1 MEMNSRVGHAP
12 PKVNLKPN
20 VQKIISAIA
29 YVIALGEKRQFTIT
43 QYDILK
49 TLFIADKAHL
59 NKYGRPITFDNYYA
73 MRAGPVPSLAYDFLK
88 EKHAKMEQLRINS
101 FPWSRREISAGRCEY
116 FRADPKDIDDNLS
129 ESDKNSLSDAL
140 ATIKSLTF
148 SQIRKLTHDDP
159 AYEEAWRDEGD
170 QKAFLMSVGMLFDSP
185 DFEEAEALAFQ
196 SKNI

>member
-1 MEMNSRVGHAP
+1 MNSRMGHAA

-20 VQKIISAIA
+20 VGKILSAIA
-29 YVIALGEKRQFTIT
+29 YVIASGEKRHFTIT

-49 TLFIADKAHL
+49 TLFIADKIHL

-88 EKHAKMEQLRINS
+88 ERQAKMKQLRIS
-101 FPWSRREISAGRCEY
+101 SLPWSRRETAAGRFEY
-116 FRADPKDIDDNLS
+116 YHADPKDIDDNLS
-129 ESDKNSLSDAL
+129 DSDKSSLSDAL
-140 ATIKSLTF
+140 TTIKSLTF
-148 SQIRKLTHDDP
+148 AQIRKLTHDDP

-170 QKAFLMSVGMLFDSP
+170 QKSFLMSVGMLFDSP